1 MNNATRT
8 TSEFHSTA
16 RAILNRRSHEAAL
29 VLEAA
34 FAESVAASAP
44 KVHGAPIQPYIDL
57 QKAADR
63 ALRAAR
69 WAKAEADRTV
79 GL

>member
-1 MNNATRT
+1 MNTATRT

-44 KVHGAPIQPYIDL
+44 KVGGGSVRGTDRRQPGH
-57 QKAADR
+57 R
-63 ALRAAR
+63 GGEPTRM
-69 WAKAEADRTV
+69 E
-79 GL
+79 GLTG

>member
-1 MNNATRT
+1 MPRARTREEFVDLLEIELAAEENAPWPG
-8 TSEFHSTA
+8 
-16 RAILNRRSHEAAL
+16 NC
-29 VLEAA
+29 
-34 FAESVAASAP
+34 
-44 KVHGAPIQPYIDL
+44 IDR

>member
-1 MNNATRT
+1 MSAPIPVHTACPACR
-8 TSEFHSTA
+8 STA
-16 RAILNRRSHEAAL
+16 HPAGNR
-29 VLEAA
+29 
-34 FAESVAASAP
+34 
-44 KVHGAPIQPYIDL
+44 